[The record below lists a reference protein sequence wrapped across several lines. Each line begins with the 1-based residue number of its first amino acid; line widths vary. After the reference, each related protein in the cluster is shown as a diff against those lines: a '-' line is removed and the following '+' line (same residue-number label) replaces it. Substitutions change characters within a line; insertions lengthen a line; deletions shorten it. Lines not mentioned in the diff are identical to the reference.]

1 MHNTF
6 TGNLFL
12 YYGVFLSWISIDS
25 RKVLSHFP
33 YDKIVALLFLF
44 GVFQVSFVDTYLLW
58 FEDWSWTGN
67 YYLLRNSISE
77 GKMIT
82 VFGAH
87 NYSAYAY
94 TALFISGRIS
104 NRLSNM
110 SKLLLLVMLLTLE
123 SGTAYLS
130 ISYILL
136 SSVSV
141 TRRKIFIGVLV
152 IFVTLVL
159 FIIFFSDRVFGDAS
173 NGLYS
178 RLMVND
184 SAWILNLLTVMNSP
198 FGIGFNYYLGGDSG
212 FLSIFARFGWLIGA
226 LLNLYIFRI
235 IRKKFSLGFA
245 IYTLLLSVFL
255 PVTISI
261 QMMLLLFILN
271 GNSSYYKK

>member
-1 MHNTF
+1 M
-6 TGNLFL
+6 
-12 YYGVFLSWISIDS
+12 
-25 RKVLSHFP
+25 SHFP